1 MEDKIYEIV
10 SKVMGIPLSNVNID
24 SSPDTIEEWD
34 SLKHINLMMALEE
47 EFDMQFSPEEI
58 SDMLNMKLILLTLN
72 KSLQEGS

>member
-1 MEDKIYEIV
+1 MEDKIFEIV
-10 SKVMGIPLSNVNID
+10 SKVMGIPMSNVNID

>member
-1 MEDKIYEIV
+1 MEDKIFEIV

>member
-47 EFDMQFSPEEI
+47 EFDMQFSPDEI
-58 SDMLNMKLILLTLN
+58 SDMLNMKLILLTV
-72 KSLQEGS
+72 KESKTT

>member
-47 EFDMQFSPEEI
+47 EFDVQFSPDEI
-58 SDMLNMKLILLTLN
+58 TDMLNIKLILLTV
-72 KSLQEGS
+72 KESRST